1 MIKLKQRFIPEGF
14 KEFAPELGD
23 YPKDMFA
30 CYVNLEQPHNPKAM
44 FFIGKQSKHA
54 WFFRFSDIPQMKKRI
69 NQSISNLMAH
79 EEYKAKRKEEKKI
92 ARKEMD
98 VSVVKVGDVYH
109 WSGGYNCTR
118 NGYVQVLGVAGKNK
132 FKVAKLS
139 KTQVDGDWMN
149 GNVAPILNTNIG
161 ELILSARVG
170 YEKRVIL
177 RDTTSGYKDNY
188 YAWSGRPNWENC
200 D

>member
-30 CYVNLEQPHNPKAM
+30 CYVNIEQPHNPKAM

-54 WFFRFSDIPQMKKRI
+54 WYYSFSNIEAMKKRI
-69 NQSISNLMAH
+69 NASISSLMAH
-79 EEYKAKRKEEKKI
+79 EESKAKRKEEKKI

-98 VSVVKVGDVYH
+98 SSVIKSGDVYRC
-109 WSGGYNCTR
+109 SYGYNCTK
-118 NGYVQVLGVAGKNK
+118 NDYVKVAWSVQKNK
-132 FKVAKLS
+132 FKVIKLS
-139 KTQVDGDWMN
+139 KYQVDGDWMN
-149 GNVAPILNTNIG
+149 GNVAPVIDSNCG
-161 ELILSARVG
+161 EMELVARPG
-170 YEKRVIL
+170 FNGEIML
-177 RDTTSGYKDNY
+177 RDSHSSYKDTY
-188 YAWSGRPNWENC
+188 YKWSGQPNWENC